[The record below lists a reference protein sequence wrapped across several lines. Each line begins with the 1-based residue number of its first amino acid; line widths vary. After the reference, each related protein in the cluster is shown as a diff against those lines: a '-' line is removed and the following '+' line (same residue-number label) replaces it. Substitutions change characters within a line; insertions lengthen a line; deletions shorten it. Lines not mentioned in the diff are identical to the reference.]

1 MNGGKYYDNVN
12 AQVWE
17 KNGTDAQ
24 KFKLVKVNY
33 SISYDMN
40 GGNGSISNQTKNY
53 GQELI
58 LSSTIP
64 IRNDYKFIGWNTDK
78 NANSAQYQA
87 GDKYTANSNATLYAI
102 WAVNHNYTAKV
113 VAPTCTE
120 KGYTLHTCKNCNDSY
135 KDTYTN
141 ATGHNFGEWIV
152 ITVPTS
158 TNAGEEQR
166 ICSICGAVEK
176 RSLVLKHVPGDINND
191 GVVNNK
197 DFSRLFQYLSGWNV
211 AVNEAALDVNGD
223 GSVNNKDATRLFQ
236 YVSGWNVNIY

>member
-1 MNGGKYYDNVN
+1 MGYGYIYRSIGFVCEFDDLCTGSGHKYV
-12 AQVWE
+12 E
-17 KNGTDAQ
+17 K
-24 KFKLVKVNY
+24 
-33 SISYDMN
+33 I
-40 GGNGSISNQTKNY
+40 
-53 GQELI
+53 
-58 LSSTIP
+58 
-64 IRNDYKFIGWNTDK
+64 
-78 NANSAQYQA
+78 
-87 GDKYTANSNATLYAI
+87 
-102 WAVNHNYTAKV
+102 
-113 VAPTCTE
+113 VAPTCIA

-141 ATGHNFGEWIV
+141 ATGHDFGEWIV

-158 TNAGEEQR
+158 TNVGEEQR

-211 AVNEAALDVNGD
+211 VVNEAALDVNGD

>member
-1 MNGGKYYDNVN
+1 MFTVYDSKPSNPQISTDKKVYYTGEKVTFDFSVKN
-12 AQVWE
+12 ATE
-17 KNGTDAQ
+17 M
-24 KFKLVKVNY
+24 Y
-33 SISYDMN
+33 
-40 GGNGSISNQTKNY
+40 
-53 GQELI
+53 
-58 LSSTIP
+58 IP
-64 IRNDYKFIGWNTDK
+64 IDVNGKREYWNDVTGKTSYITSFEEIGTYGYFLHGVNDYGTTDIDYHSFCVIDDDNNGHDYK
-78 NANSAQYQA
+78 
-87 GDKYTANSNATLYAI
+87 TTI
-102 WAVNHNYTAKV
+102 F
-113 VAPTCTE
+113 APTCTE
-120 KGYTLHTCKNCNDSY
+120 KGYSLHSCSVCGDNY

-141 ATGHNFGEWIV
+141 ATGHDFGEWIV

-211 AVNEAALDVNGD
+211 VVNEAALDVNGD